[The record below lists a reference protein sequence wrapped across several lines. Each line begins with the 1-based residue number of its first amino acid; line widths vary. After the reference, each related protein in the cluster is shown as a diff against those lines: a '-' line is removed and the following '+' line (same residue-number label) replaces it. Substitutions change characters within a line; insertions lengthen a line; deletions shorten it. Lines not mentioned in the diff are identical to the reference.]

1 MLQSCVSNDSVL
13 LQLSYVGTVL
23 NLNKGNNILGQQQQ
37 QDSQIQDKLAYD
49 QQYQNK
55 NRHLLAN
62 KRRNLASF
70 LPNLDGQVSL
80 AHPLT

>member
-1 MLQSCVSNDSVL
+1 ML
-13 LQLSYVGTVL
+13 LQLNYVGTVL
-23 NLNKGNNILGQQQQ
+23 NLNKGNILGQQQQ

-70 LPNLDGQVSL
+70 LPDLHGQVSP
-80 AHPLT
+80 AQPLT